1 MNSVIEKRKLG
12 KTNIE
17 VSVLGFGSAPLGDI
31 YEFLDDE
38 IAVTTVE
45 TAAQLG
51 VTLFDTAPLYGQG
64 IAEHRVG
71 IGLRRAKLKDYIL
84 STKIGRI
91 LKPAPNGRK
100 KISRFVGGLEFDIVH
115 DYGYDG
121 VMQSFE
127 NSMMRVGLPKIDILL
142 IHDADPWAHG
152 PEEGPKRYQEAMTG
166 AYRALEQLKS
176 EGSIKAIGFGTNDHL
191 YAANFLRD
199 GDFDCFLLA
208 GRYSLLEQPA
218 LDEVLPLATSKNVG
232 VILGG
237 VFNSGIL
244 ATGAINNSK
253 YNYTPAPKNILE
265 KVRKIEAICQS
276 YSIPLPT
283 VAMQFCLGHPQVSS
297 LALGAVSPNEVKL
310 NIAGV
315 KTTIPDSLWSDL
327 KTAGLL
333 NKSAPTPNVKKD
345 KTAKNPYAE

>member
-1 MNSVIEKRKLG
+1 M
-12 KTNIE
+12 
-17 VSVLGFGSAPLGDI
+17 
-31 YEFLDDE
+31 
-38 IAVTTVE
+38 
-45 TAAQLG
+45 
-51 VTLFDTAPLYGQG
+51 
-64 IAEHRVG
+64 
-71 IGLRRAKLKDYIL
+71 
-84 STKIGRI
+84 
-91 LKPAPNGRK
+91 
-100 KISRFVGGLEFDIVH
+100 
-115 DYGYDG
+115 
-121 VMQSFE
+121 
-127 NSMMRVGLPKIDILL
+127 
-142 IHDADPWAHG
+142 
-152 PEEGPKRYQEAMTG
+152 
-166 AYRALEQLKS
+166 
-176 EGSIKAIGFGTNDHL
+176 
-191 YAANFLRD
+191 
-199 GDFDCFLLA
+199 
-208 GRYSLLEQPA
+208 
-218 LDEVLPLATSKNVG
+218 G

-345 KTAKNPYAE
+345 KTSKNPYAE